1 MTSADEPEF
10 KPVGPDSLLPPP
22 GRLSSVFLDKTEIVI
37 ANVDGRYHALDGLCD
52 HAGYPL
58 ASGQLVGCELTCP
71 LHGWIYDV
79 TDGWVINPPFGHRT
93 RSYKVRVTD
102 GVVEVALAE

>member
-1 MTSADEPEF
+1 MTSADVPEF

-22 GRLSSVFLDKTEIVI
+22 GRLSSVFLDKAEIVI
-37 ANVDGRYHALDGLCD
+37 ANVDGRYYALNGLCD

-58 ASGQLVGCELTCP
+58 AAGQLVGCQLTCP

-79 TDGWVINPPFGHRT
+79 TDGWVVNPPFGHRT

-102 GVVEVALAE
+102 GTVEVALAE

>member
-1 MTSADEPEF
+1 MTSAEESAF
-10 KPVGPDSLLPPP
+10 TPVGPESLLPPP
-22 GRLSSVFLDKTEIVI
+22 GRLSSVFLDKAEIVI
-37 ANVDGRYHALDGLCD
+37 ANVDGRYYALDGLCD

-102 GVVEVALAE
+102 GMVEVALAE

>member
-1 MTSADEPEF
+1 MRGNPHRD
-10 KPVGPDSLLPPP
+10 
-22 GRLSSVFLDKTEIVI
+22 
-37 ANVDGRYHALDGLCD
+37 ALDGLCE

-58 ASGQLVGCELTCP
+58 AAGQLVGCELTCP

-79 TDGWVINPPFGHRT
+79 TDGWVVNPPFGHRT

-102 GVVEVALAE
+102 GTIEVAPAE

>member
-1 MTSADEPEF
+1 MTLAEEPEF
-10 KPVGPDSLLPPP
+10 KPVGPESLLPAP
-22 GRLSSVFLDKTEIVI
+22 GRLSSVFLDKAEIVI
-37 ANVDGRYHALDGLCD
+37 ANVEGRYYALDGLCD

-102 GVVEVALAE
+102 GTVEVALAE